1 MRNGNE
7 PPKTKKFRNMDVAE
21 RMAHLEENTLLTLE
35 DLAAYSA
42 ESGLQVSLA
51 AAMIENAV
59 GIYSL
64 PIGIAQNFLINGRD
78 VPIPMVIEE
87 PSVVAAA
94 SMAAKLV
101 MAGGGFKASMT
112 GNEMIGQLQVSH
124 LPDLQKVAELLE
136 ARKDELLLIARQANL
151 KNVARGGGPKAIEIR
166 QFKHSP
172 MGAFL
177 VLHLIYDVCDAMG
190 ANMVNSIM
198 ETLAGPVEKITGGQV
213 GLRILS
219 NLADRRLA
227 RASCKIPVDAL
238 GFENF
243 SGEQVRDGIIEAWAF
258 AAVDPYRATTH
269 NKGIMNGIDA
279 VVIATGNDWRAVE
292 AGAHAY
298 AVKKGRYGSLTRWKK
313 GSHGDLVGEI
323 ELPMAVGTVGGATHV
338 HPTAK
343 ANLKLMGVES
353 ARELGSIIAA
363 VGLAQ
368 NLGALRALATEG
380 IQSGH
385 MALHARQMAIAV
397 GAELSEVEKLTAQ
410 LLQENDIRA
419 SRAQEILESWRKK

>member
-1 MRNGNE
+1 MQNGQE
-7 PPKTKKFRNMDVAE
+7 SPKTKKFRDMDVAE
-21 RMAHLEENTLLTLE
+21 RMAHLEESTSLTLE
-35 DLAAYSA
+35 DIAAYSA
-42 ESGLQVSLA
+42 KGGLQISRA
-51 AAMIENAV
+51 AAMIENVV

-101 MAGGGFKASMT
+101 KAGGGFKASMT
-112 GNEMIGQLQVSH
+112 ENEMIGQLQVSH
-124 LPDLQKVAELLE
+124 LPDLQEAAEALE
-136 ARKDELLLIARQANL
+136 ARKDGLLLIARQANL

-166 QFKHSP
+166 QFMRSP
-172 MGAFL
+172 MGPFL

-190 ANMVNSIM
+190 ANMVNAIM

-227 RASCKIPVDAL
+227 KASCKIPVDAL

-279 VVIATGNDWRAVE
+279 VVMATGNDWRAVE

-313 GSHGDLVGEI
+313 GTHGDLVGEI

-343 ANLKLMGVES
+343 ANLKLMGVKS

-410 LLQENDIRA
+410 LLQENEIRA

>member
-1 MRNGNE
+1 MQNGQE
-7 PPKTKKFRNMDVAE
+7 SPKTKKFRDMDVAE
-21 RMAHLEENTLLTLE
+21 RMAHLEESTSLTLE
-35 DLAAYSA
+35 DIAAYSA
-42 ESGLQVSLA
+42 KGGLQISRA
-51 AAMIENAV
+51 AAMIENVV

-101 MAGGGFKASMT
+101 KAGGGFKASMT
-112 GNEMIGQLQVSH
+112 ENEMIGQLQVSH
-124 LPDLQKVAELLE
+124 LPDLQEAAEALE
-136 ARKDELLLIARQANL
+136 ARKDGLLLIARQANL

-166 QFKHSP
+166 QFMRSP
-172 MGAFL
+172 MGPFL

-190 ANMVNSIM
+190 ANMVNAIM

-227 RASCKIPVDAL
+227 K
-238 GFENF
+238 
-243 SGEQVRDGIIEAWAF
+243 AF

-279 VVIATGNDWRAVE
+279 VVMATGNDWRAVE

-313 GSHGDLVGEI
+313 GTHGDLVGEI

-343 ANLKLMGVES
+343 ANLKLMGVKS

-410 LLQENDIRA
+410 LLQENEIRA

>member
-1 MRNGNE
+1 
-7 PPKTKKFRNMDVAE
+7 
-21 RMAHLEENTLLTLE
+21 
-35 DLAAYSA
+35 
-42 ESGLQVSLA
+42 
-51 AAMIENAV
+51 
-59 GIYSL
+59 
-64 PIGIAQNFLINGRD
+64 
-78 VPIPMVIEE
+78 
-87 PSVVAAA
+87 
-94 SMAAKLV
+94 
-101 MAGGGFKASMT
+101 
-112 GNEMIGQLQVSH
+112 
-124 LPDLQKVAELLE
+124 
-136 ARKDELLLIARQANL
+136 
-151 KNVARGGGPKAIEIR
+151 
-166 QFKHSP
+166 
-172 MGAFL
+172 
-177 VLHLIYDVCDAMG
+177 
-190 ANMVNSIM
+190 
-198 ETLAGPVEKITGGQV
+198 
-213 GLRILS
+213 
-219 NLADRRLA
+219 
-227 RASCKIPVDAL
+227 
-238 GFENF
+238 
-243 SGEQVRDGIIEAWAF
+243 
-258 AAVDPYRATTH
+258 
-269 NKGIMNGIDA
+269 MNGIDA